1 MPTYIYET
9 VVETVSE
16 SCCSDPTY
24 CEIEQSEHEQP
35 LIQHPDT
42 GAAIKR
48 VIIDGKP
55 LVKEEEDG
63 SSCCSGSGCC

>member
-9 VVETVSE
+9 IVETVSE

-35 LIQHPDT
+35 LSKHPDT
-42 GAAIKR
+42 GVTIKR

-55 LVKEEEDG
+55 LTKQEDEG
-63 SSCCSGSGCC
+63 SSCCGDTGCC

>member
-9 VVETVSE
+9 IVETVSE

-35 LIQHPDT
+35 LSKHPDT
-42 GAAIKR
+42 GVTIKR

-55 LVKEEEDG
+55 LMKQEDG
-63 SSCCSGSGCC
+63 GNSCCGDTGCC